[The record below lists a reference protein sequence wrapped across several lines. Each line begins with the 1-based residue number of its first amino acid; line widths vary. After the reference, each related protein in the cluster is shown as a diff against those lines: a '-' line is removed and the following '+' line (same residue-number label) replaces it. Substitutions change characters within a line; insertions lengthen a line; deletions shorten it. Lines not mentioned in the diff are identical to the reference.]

1 MTAGAEAGGDGLGD
15 LTFEELMEQLEG
27 LTAKLAAGDL
37 GIEAAADLYER
48 AQRLHALAAARLDQ
62 VRVRVEGMTGG
73 AAVRGQGE
81 TS

>member
-1 MTAGAEAGGDGLGD
+1 LGD

>member
-1 MTAGAEAGGDGLGD
+1 LGD

-73 AAVRGQGE
+73 AAGRAQGE